1 MNLIIERLRT
11 YLRCQRDIFAED
23 IFRNGLVEGHIQFRL
38 RADGRNWRLPNT
50 DDTAQPEGSTPLL
63 NNQMRPVSSSLFET
77 VYHDDLNEEER
88 RVAMFLDSNDTIQW
102 WHRNVA
108 RQQYGIQGWLKNK
121 MYPDFIFAIQQEGTL
136 CSVRVLETKGDH
148 LDNLDTD
155 YKRCVLEVLSEHFS
169 FESVT
174 RRLKIFNF
182 FTKQRLI
189 QDDRLDIQARLIL
202 FGDITADL
210 PNWILLQE

>member
-1 MNLIIERLRT
+1 M
-11 YLRCQRDIFAED
+11 
-23 IFRNGLVEGHIQFRL
+23 
-38 RADGRNWRLPNT
+38 PNT
-50 DDTAQPEGSTPLL
+50 DDTTQPEGSMPLL
-63 NNQMRPVSSSLFET
+63 NNLMRPVSSSLFET
-77 VYHDDLNEEER
+77 VYDGDLNEEER
-88 RVAMFLDSNDTIQW
+88 GVALFLDSNDTIQW

-121 MYPDFIFAIQQEGTL
+121 MYPDFIFAIQQEGTV
-136 CSVRVLETKGDH
+136 CSIRVLETKGDH

-174 RRLKIFNF
+174 EVGEC
-182 FTKQRLI
+182 LI
-189 QDDRLDIQARLIL
+189 QDDGLDIQARLIL
-202 FGDITADL
+202 FGDIAADL